1 MLFRGLPPGLQE
13 FLYLKMNSLISS
25 ADNNI
30 NYECLESVVV
40 PVSGR
45 LSARADSLR
54 AAREPRTHR
63 PTPARRTST
72 SSPAHY
78 SSSVWIQPPPR
89 HQFQQSCLRLC
100 HLAEGSDGM
109 TLFHSIPPGVP
120 LLHLGA
126 RQRPGN
132 YGGSSQGLLPFRN
145 RKQGRE
151 ASKAGT
157 AGRKL

>member
-1 MLFRGLPPGLQE
+1 MENNDAIPLLFRGLPPGLQE

-63 PTPARRTST
+63 PTPARHT
-72 SSPAHY
+72 SSSRPAHY
-78 SSSVWIQPPPR
+78 SSSVWIRPPPLCE
-89 HQFQQSCLRLC
+89 FQQSCLRLC
-100 HLAEGSDGM
+100 HLAEGSDGRI
-109 TLFHSIPPGVP
+109 HSPGGPTSALAGQDNSRTTTAFEAGP
-120 LLHLGA
+120 L
-126 RQRPGN
+126 
-132 YGGSSQGLLPFRN
+132 SI
-145 RKQGRE
+145 
-151 ASKAGT
+151 
-157 AGRKL
+157 